1 MKNKLIKNNIDLIGT
16 LVNTRGLDEVKK
28 ATKDGSEFVSGSVTL
43 DIGKGQLLEVDVY
56 SKKFTKDGQP
66 SKLFTRYLELPSEI
80 GTKMR
85 IGGVEFTENRFW
97 GRNDQITSVNK
108 VSGRFFNVARD
119 TDETQAKFT
128 FAGYVFKPIYERL
141 DREGKLLYYETIVA
155 QPNWDGTKP
164 MYVKFAID
172 KNNTAVINGMEA
184 QYAKGSTVQV
194 TGNIELETETR
205 VVDKAG
211 DVAFGNSAT
220 EEYTNTYVKYLITGG
235 NKPLETESEGAFKAD
250 EIAMLTK
257 AYDDEALLIE
267 RTARQK
273 GDSNQTTFSN
283 KETAKS
289 SRTKL
294 I

>member
-1 MKNKLIKNNIDLIGT
+1 MKNKLIKNNIDLVGT

>member
-1 MKNKLIKNNIDLIGT
+1 MNNKLIKNSIELVGT
-16 LVNTRGLDEVKK
+16 LVNTRNLDEVKK

-80 GTKMR
+80 GTKMKV
-85 IGGVEFTENRFW
+85 GGVEFTENRFW

-119 TDETQAKFT
+119 MDEPGAKFT

-141 DREGKLLYYETIVA
+141 DREGNLLHYETIIG
-155 QPNWDGTKP
+155 QPNWNGTKP
-164 MYVKFAID
+164 MLVKFAVD
-172 KNNTAVINGMEA
+172 KTNSAVINGMEA
-184 QYAKGSTVQV
+184 QYVKGATVQV
-194 TGNIELETETR
+194 TGSIELETETR
-205 VVDKAG
+205 VVDKTE
-211 DVAFGNSAT
+211 DVAFGDAST
-220 EEYTNTYVKYLITGG
+220 EQYTNTYVKYLITGG
-235 NKPLETESEGAFKAD
+235 NKPLDLDSAGAYKAD
-250 EIAMLTK
+250 EIAMLAK
-257 AYDDEALLIE
+257 AYDDEALVIE
-267 RTARQK
+267 QAARQK
-273 GDSNQTTFSN
+273 GNTTQTTFSN
-283 KETAKS
+283 KETAKT

>member
-1 MKNKLIKNNIDLIGT
+1 MSNKLIKNNIDLIGK

-56 SKKFTKDGQP
+56 SKKFTKEGQP
-66 SKLFTRYLELPSEI
+66 SKLFTRYLELPEEV
-80 GTKMR
+80 GTNMR
-85 IGGVEFTENRFW
+85 VGGVEFTENRFW

-119 TDETQAKFT
+119 TDEAQAKFT

-141 DREGKLLYYETIVA
+141 DREGTLLHYETVLA
-155 QPNWDGTKP
+155 QPNWNSTKP
-164 MYVKFAID
+164 LLVKFAVD
-172 KNNTAVINGMEA
+172 KNNSAVINGMEA
-184 QYAKGSTVQV
+184 QYVKGATVQV
-194 TGNIELETETR
+194 TGYIELETETR
-205 VVDKAG
+205 VVDKTG
-211 DVAFGNSAT
+211 DVAFGDSAT
-220 EEYTNTYVKYLITGG
+220 EEYTNTYVKYVITGG
-235 NKPLETESEGAFKAD
+235 NKPLETESEGAYKPD
-250 EIAMLTK
+250 EIASLMK

-267 RTARQK
+267 QAARQK
-273 GDSNQTTFSN
+273 GDTNQTSFSN

>member
-1 MKNKLIKNNIDLIGT
+1 MKNKLIKNQIELVGK
-16 LVNTRGLDEVKK
+16 LVNTRGLDEVKR
-28 ATKDGSEFVSGSVTL
+28 ANRDGSEFVSGSVTV
-43 DIGKGQLLEVDVY
+43 DIGKGELLEVDVY

-66 SKLFTRYLELPSEI
+66 SKLFTRYLELPEEVGS
-80 GTKMR
+80 KVK

-97 GRNDQITSVNK
+97 GRNDQIASVNK

-119 TDETQAKFT
+119 TDESQAKFT

-141 DREGKLLYYETIVA
+141 DREGNLLHYETIIA
-155 QPNWDGTKP
+155 QPNWNGTKP
-164 MYVKFAID
+164 LYVKFAID

-184 QYAKGSTVQV
+184 QYSKGSTVQV
-194 TGNIELETETR
+194 TGHIELETETR

-211 DVAFGNSAT
+211 DVAFGDAST
-220 EEYTNTYVKYLITGG
+220 EEYTNTYVKYVITGG
-235 NKPLETESEGAFKAD
+235 NKPLDPETEGAYRPD

-257 AYDDEALLIE
+257 AYDDEALTIE
-267 RTARQK
+267 EAARAK
-273 GDSNQTTFSN
+273 GNSNETSFTN
-283 KETAKS
+283 KDAAKS

>member
-1 MKNKLIKNNIDLIGT
+1 MSNKLIKNNIDLIGK

-56 SKKFTKDGQP
+56 SKKFTKEGQP
-66 SKLFTRYLELPSEI
+66 SKLFTRYLELPEEI
-80 GTKMR
+80 STNMR
-85 IGGVEFTENRFW
+85 VGGVEFTENRFW

-108 VSGRFFNVARD
+108 VAGRFFNIAKD
-119 TDETQAKFT
+119 TDEPQAKFT

-141 DREGKLLYYETIVA
+141 DREGKLLHYETILA
-155 QPNWDGTKP
+155 QPNWNNTKP
-164 MYVKFAID
+164 MLVKFAID
-172 KNNTAVINGMEA
+172 KNNSAVINGMEA
-184 QYAKGSTVQV
+184 QYVKGATVQV
-194 TGNIELETETR
+194 TGHIELETETR

-211 DVAFGNSAT
+211 DVAFGDSAT
-220 EEYTNTYVKYLITGG
+220 EEYTNTYVKYVITGG
-235 NKPLETESEGAFKAD
+235 NKPLESDSEGSYKPD
-250 EIAMLTK
+250 EIAKLMK

-267 RTARQK
+267 EAARKK
-273 GDSNQTTFSN
+273 GDTNQTSFSN

>member
-1 MKNKLIKNNIDLIGT
+1 MNNKLIKNNIDLVGK
-16 LVNTRGLDEVKK
+16 LVNTKGLDEIKK

-66 SKLFTRYLELPSEI
+66 SKLFTRYLELPQEI
-80 GTKMR
+80 GSKVR
-85 IGGVEFTENRFW
+85 VGGVEFTENRFW

-108 VSGRFFNVARD
+108 VAGRFFNLAKD
-119 TDETQAKFT
+119 SDETQAKFT

-141 DREGKLLYYETIVA
+141 DREGTLLYYETIIA
-155 QPNWDGTKP
+155 QPNWNGTQP

-172 KNNTAVINGMEA
+172 KNNSAVINGMEA
-184 QYAKGSTVQV
+184 QYAKGTTVQV
-194 TGNIELETETR
+194 TGHIELETETR

-211 DVAFGNSAT
+211 DVAFGDSAT
-220 EEYTNTYVKYLITGG
+220 EEYTNTYVKYIITGG
-235 NKPLETESEGAFKAD
+235 NKPLEDNSEGAYKAD

-257 AYDDEALLIE
+257 AYDAQALVIE
-267 RTARQK
+267 QAARQK
-273 GDSNQTTFSN
+273 GNATQTTSSN